1 MNVLIYEKWADL
13 GEYIYLQKELLSGSV
28 RDHMLP
34 HYHNAIECAI
44 VSKGSY
50 MVHMNTEDRVLREG
64 DIVFIDS
71 FLPHF
76 FKINGEAEVY
86 AVVINLPMVKTIR
99 LNGTFPQYIR
109 NQVLF
114 EKLLKLCE
122 ESEKQWNE
130 STQQFKTGFAYSF
143 LGLFLQHVELKK
155 VEESKSRSA
164 FLDIMSYV
172 EEHYREEISLSQ
184 LANKFGYASSY
195 FSRTFNEFAGISLRE
210 YINRLRIAEALKLK
224 MMNESLPWSQIASK
238 VGYVSLNTFY
248 RAYAR
253 YAPDLVEENHVRL
266 DLTDISLIQVEADRN
281 KRR

>member
-1 MNVLIYEKWADL
+1 MIYEKWADV
-13 GEYIYLQKELLSGSV
+13 GEYVYLHKEILSGSV

-44 VSKGSY
+44 VAKGSY
-50 MVHMNTEDRVLREG
+50 MAHVNVEDRVLREG

-86 AVVINLPMVKTIR
+86 AVVIHLPIIKNIR
-99 LNGTFPQYIR
+99 SNGTFPQYIR
-109 NQVLF
+109 NQALF
-114 EKLLKLCE
+114 EKLLRLCE
-122 ESEKQWNE
+122 QSETQWKE
-130 STQQFKTGFAYSF
+130 TAQQFKTGFAYSF
-143 LGLFLQHVELKK
+143 LGILLQHVELKK
-155 VEESKSRSA
+155 VQESKSRSA

-172 EEHYREEISLSQ
+172 GEHYREEITLSQ

-224 MMNESLPWSQIASK
+224 MLNGNLPWSQIASK

-253 YAPDLVEENHVRL
+253 YAPDLIEENHVQL
-266 DLTDISLIQVEADRN
+266 DLTGVSIHQDDMNE
-281 KRR
+281 K